1 MTKGLQEEFGK
12 DRVWDTPLSE
22 TAIMIKHVMRNAL
35 IPILTNVAIALP
47 SLMIGSFLLE
57 KFFSIPGLGREV
69 ITAVERSD
77 FPVIKAITV
86 YVAFATI
93 VSNLLADLMYKAVD
107 PRVQLK

>member
-1 MTKGLQEEFGK
+1 MF
-12 DRVWDTPLSE
+12 
-22 TAIMIKHVMRNAL
+22 KHVLRNAM

-47 SLMIGSFLLE
+47 GLMIGSFLLE

-86 YVAFATI
+86 YLAVFTMFI
-93 VSNLLADLMYKAVD
+93 NLFIDLLYKWVD
-107 PRVQLK
+107 PRVQLR